1 METPVPKSVFLDD
14 LQVGQQWHG
23 GPIEMSEADIIRFAR
38 EYDPQPMHIDAAAAA
53 GGRFGGIIASGWHVA
68 AVVMRDFVET
78 APFGDTPL
86 LGLQIDDLQ
95 WRLAVRPGDTLRI
108 TREIVDI
115 ARSKSKP
122 DRGVLTMRMTV
133 TNQDGAVVMAFLNR
147 MQMPARPLAASA
159 EPESG

>member
-1 METPVPKSVFLDD
+1 MSKSVFLDD
-14 LQVGQQWHG
+14 LTIGQSWAG
-23 GPIEMSEADIIRFAR
+23 GPIAMTEADIVRFAR

-68 AVVMRDFVET
+68 AVVMRDFVDA

-86 LGLQIDDLQ
+86 LGLKVDDLQ
-95 WRLAVRPGDTLRI
+95 WRLAVRPGDVLHIR
-108 TREIVDI
+108 REVVDV

-133 TNQDGAVVMAFLNR
+133 TNQDDAVVMSFVNLI
-147 MQMPARPLAASA
+147 QMPTRP
-159 EPESG
+159 GVGD